1 MPKRPSSDT
10 TPDLFLA
17 ASTTSAKSP
26 SIRQG
31 KAIPDNS
38 AAQTR
43 DALPGDLAR
52 ALKRLNDT
60 EVDTLLAAATV
71 RPSVGVDCRG
81 RRRLKHRQLRTSEVH
96 SPRAS

>member
-60 EVDTLLAAATV
+60 EVDTLLAAAT
-71 RPSVGVDCRG
+71 REAQRRG
-81 RRRLKHRQLRTSEVH
+81 RL
-96 SPRAS
+96 PRASASKAPTVEDVGGSLTRAS